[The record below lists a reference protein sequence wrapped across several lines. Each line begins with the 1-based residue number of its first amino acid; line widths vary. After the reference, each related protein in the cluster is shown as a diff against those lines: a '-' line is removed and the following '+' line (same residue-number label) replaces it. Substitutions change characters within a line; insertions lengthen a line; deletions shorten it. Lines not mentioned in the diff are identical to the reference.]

1 MLIPKMTLTRGHP
14 VGVQRAGNWLARGG
28 GVKKKHKFGVKSV
41 ADRETAFP
49 LPSNPWELF
58 LSELLLA
65 IAAMENRRDNK
76 NNNPQNVTTF
86 WVILQRSYSC

>member
-14 VGVQRAGNWLARGG
+14 VGVQRAGNWLESGGRGD
-28 GVKKKHKFGVKSV
+28 KHKFGVKSV
-41 ADRETAFP
+41 AGRETAFP

-76 NNNPQNVTTF
+76 NNNPKNVTTF
-86 WVILQRSYSC
+86 WVIL